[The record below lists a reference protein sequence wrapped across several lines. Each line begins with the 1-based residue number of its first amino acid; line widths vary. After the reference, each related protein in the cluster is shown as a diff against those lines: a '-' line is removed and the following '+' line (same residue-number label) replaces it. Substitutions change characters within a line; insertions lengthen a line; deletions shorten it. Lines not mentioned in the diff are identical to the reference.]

1 MTTEHAEVNKETDV
15 VRRDASVDILKG
27 VTTILG
33 MITYVFKISGSF
45 SQKFGKYSLL

>member
-27 VTTILG
+27 VAI
-33 MITYVFKISGSF
+33 IAVVFGHVYRGCT
-45 SQKFGKYSLL
+45 FGIW